1 MRKSAGQ
8 KNPSEWF
15 KKADCWKDIQRQLP
29 AFTDPLPPELSF
41 EKVDGKVDTAA
52 TMPATGMHSVADYER
67 IALCMQIP
75 SAVWMEV
82 AERGQKTETIHW
94 KVAGICR
101 TLAGY
106 AAGGW
111 ERKPSAKQAK
121 PALDALKAV
130 YDAGLIDRPS

>member
-1 MRKSAGQ
+1 
-8 KNPSEWF
+8 
-15 KKADCWKDIQRQLP
+15 
-29 AFTDPLPPELSF
+29 
-41 EKVDGKVDTAA
+41 VDGASV
-52 TMPATGMHSVADYER
+52 GMASVADYDR
-67 IALCMQIP
+67 ISRCMKIP

-82 AERGQKTETIHW
+82 AERGQKTGTIHW

-121 PALDALKAV
+121 PALEAV
-130 YDAGLIDRPS
+130 LAVERAGLVSAGLGTQPEDGDQT